1 MCPHICIYMSAANI
15 NVTLWFE
22 LMMFDFFSVPAGLIS
37 DSKRLCLFR
46 RHARTHTHSN
56 MHNTKPMISTKN
68 LGTHPNIG
76 HQSKTD
82 WQRAILIR
90 SNARSPQGEPLPNPI
105 HYCPLYPFHLLGF
118 STSLSL
124 SFHCTQHTCE
134 RVSLVCTWSGSVK
147 RCLAGSCPPHVFV
160 RFNEAPAHLQMLA
173 SVASAPVWS
182 FNFRGAARWWTR
194 GLRR

>member
-1 MCPHICIYMSAANI
+1 MQQ
-15 NVTLWFE
+15 TLMWRCDLQHWAHDVWF
-22 LMMFDFFSVPAGLIS
+22 FFSVPAGFIS

-46 RHARTHTHSN
+46 RHARTHMHSN

-68 LGTHPNIG
+68 LGAHPNIG

-124 SFHCTQHTCE
+124 LPLYTAYMWTRVLSVYMIWE
-134 RVSLVCTWSGSVK
+134 RDTLPGGQ
-147 RCLAGSCPPHVFV
+147 L
-160 RFNEAPAHLQMLA
+160 
-173 SVASAPVWS
+173 SAPRVC
-182 FNFRGAARWWTR
+182 A
-194 GLRR
+194 L

>member
-1 MCPHICIYMSAANI
+1 MWFAALSSWCLIFFQYRRVWSLTVNAC
-15 NVTLWFE
+15 VSFE
-22 LMMFDFFSVPAGLIS
+22 DTRA
-37 DSKRLCLFR
+37 
-46 RHARTHTHSN
+46 HTHAN
-56 MHNTKPMISTKN
+56 MPNTKSMISTKN

-124 SFHCTQHTCE
+124 SLPLLPLYT
-134 RVSLVCTWSGSVK
+134 
-147 RCLAGSCPPHVFV
+147 AY
-160 RFNEAPAHLQMLA
+160 M
-173 SVASAPVWS
+173 
-182 FNFRGAARWWTR
+182 WTR
-194 GLRR
+194 VLSVYMIWERETLPGGGQLSASRVCAL